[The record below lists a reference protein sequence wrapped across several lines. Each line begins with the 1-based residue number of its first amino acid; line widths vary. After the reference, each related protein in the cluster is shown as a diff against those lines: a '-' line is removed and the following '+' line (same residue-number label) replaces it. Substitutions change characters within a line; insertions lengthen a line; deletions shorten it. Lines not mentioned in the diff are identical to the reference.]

1 MMEVL
6 VLAGGRGTR
15 LRSVVADVPKP
26 MAPVQGIP
34 FLALL
39 LRSLSHKGVRRVVLS
54 VGYLYEKVTAYF
66 GNAYE
71 RISLVY
77 EVEHEQMGTGGAIA
91 RSMRHASED
100 HLLVLNGDTFLD
112 LELAGLEQA
121 WQRERRPIIVGRMV
135 PDTSRFGRLQHNGS
149 GTVTAFAEKG
159 IAGPGLI
166 NAGAYVLPSD
176 FFAHRHRQPPFSIE
190 TDVLTELATQ
200 GGLALFETQGQFID
214 IGVPEDYQRA
224 QSMDWGLGKTRA

>member
-1 MMEVL
+1 LEAL
-6 VLAGGRGTR
+6 ILAGGFGTR
-15 LRSVVADVPKP
+15 LRTVVSDVPKP
-26 MAPVQGIP
+26 MAPVQGRP
-34 FLALL
+34 FLAILL
-39 LRSLSHKGVRRVVLS
+39 QSLSDKGVRRAILS
-54 VGYLYEKVTAYF
+54 VGYMHEKILAHF
-66 GNAYE
+66 GERFGDVSLAYE
-71 RISLVY
+71 IESEPL
-77 EVEHEQMGTGGAIA
+77 GTGGAVA
-91 RSMRHASED
+91 RSMHHASED

-135 PDTSRFGRLQHNGS
+135 PDTSRFGRLQHDGS
-149 GTVTAFAEKG
+149 GSVTAFAEKG

-166 NAGAYVLPSD
+166 NAGAYVLPSE

-224 QSMDWGLGKTRA
+224 QAMDWGLGKTRA